1 MTQVDSSPVETSTGA
16 GTRQE
21 GGCAEGRGK
30 VGVVLLNLGGPERIQ
45 DVGPFLYNLFA
56 DPEIIRLPTP
66 ALQKP
71 LAWLISTLRSG
82 KSREAYRSIGGG
94 SPLRRITE
102 QQARELQS
110 VLRQRGLEATTYVA
124 MRYWH
129 PFTESA
135 VSDMKADGIHEVV
148 VLPLYPHFSI
158 STSGSSFR
166 ELQRLRQSDPDFA
179 HLPIRCIRSYYDH
192 PGYVN
197 AMAGLIERQV
207 AACPDP
213 ASAHVF
219 FSAHGVPKSYVEEAG
234 DPYQQEIE
242 ACAALIMDR
251 LAERLGHRNPFTLA
265 YQSRVGPVEWLKPYT
280 DEALHELGEQGV
292 KDLVV
297 VPISFVSEHIETL
310 EEIDIEYR
318 EIATESGITNFRRV
332 PALDI
337 DPTFI
342 SGLADLV
349 QQSMAG
355 PEVNLDQA
363 AALSTT
369 VKLYPQD
376 KWAWGWN
383 NSSEV
388 WNGRLAM
395 VGFSAFLLELLSG
408 RGPLHAIGLL

>member
-1 MTQVDSSPVETSTGA
+1 MTQVDSSPVETSTGLGTGLDA
-16 GTRQE
+16 GTAQ
-21 GGCAEGRGK
+21 GRGK

-197 AMAGLIERQV
+197 AMAGLIEPPGAGLPRSGQRPCV
-207 AACPDP
+207 LQRPWC
-213 ASAHVF
+213 S
-219 FSAHGVPKSYVEEAG
+219 EELCRG
-234 DPYQQEIE
+234 
-242 ACAALIMDR
+242 
-251 LAERLGHRNPFTLA
+251 
-265 YQSRVGPVEWLKPYT
+265 
-280 DEALHELGEQGV
+280 
-292 KDLVV
+292 
-297 VPISFVSEHIETL
+297 
-310 EEIDIEYR
+310 
-318 EIATESGITNFRRV
+318 
-332 PALDI
+332 
-337 DPTFI
+337 
-342 SGLADLV
+342 
-349 QQSMAG
+349 
-355 PEVNLDQA
+355 
-363 AALSTT
+363 
-369 VKLYPQD
+369 
-376 KWAWGWN
+376 
-383 NSSEV
+383 
-388 WNGRLAM
+388 GR
-395 VGFSAFLLELLSG
+395 
-408 RGPLHAIGLL
+408 